1 MKQKKFVNETVSW
14 LDRFI
19 TEKDRD
25 PESFPEFVQFVMDTL
40 VDEDKI

>member
-1 MKQKKFVNETVSW
+1 MKQKKFVNETMYW

-25 PESFPEFVQFVMDTL
+25 PKNYPEFIQFVMDAL
-40 VDEDKI
+40 VDEEKI